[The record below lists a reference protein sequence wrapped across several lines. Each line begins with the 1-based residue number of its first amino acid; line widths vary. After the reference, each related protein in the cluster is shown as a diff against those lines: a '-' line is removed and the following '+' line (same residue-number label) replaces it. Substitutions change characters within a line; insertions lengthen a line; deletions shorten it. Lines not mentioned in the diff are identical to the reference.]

1 MATDTIANRHRPKK
15 FADVVGQEK
24 EVEVLKKI
32 VAGSW
37 QPNAVML
44 TGPFGTGK
52 TTLARLLTRAMHCD
66 NRQPDENG
74 VICEPCGE
82 CTSCKAMNED
92 NNPHYIEVDAASQG
106 AVSDVRGMKDLLSYR
121 TGTKRR
127 VICYDES
134 HMLSAQA
141 QNALLQTLEEGSD
154 EVLFVFCTTESNKM
168 LPTVQSRCIVLN
180 MRLLTPGQI
189 RSRLEV
195 IAASEGVEYD
205 LKALRIIATHVR
217 GHARDAL
224 VMFEQLSRMAP
235 KIEEGLVRSYL
246 RLDRHVEVYTFLT
259 TSELSKS
266 LELLEGLLCNYAV
279 SELAQTIGSILV
291 NAYKVAHKTGDFTDV
306 DRAWLQR
313 VIDARGVD
321 TLLDSAEA
329 ILALKVDYATID
341 YGIAGLGRILLE
353 GKADKISGPA
363 SSLKPGG
370 APSPTP
376 SIPGGRRKPG
386 K

>member
-15 FADVVGQEK
+15 FSDVVGQEK
-24 EVEVLKKI
+24 EVEVLKRI
-32 VAGSW
+32 VAGNW

-66 NRQPDENG
+66 NRQPDEDG
-74 VICEPCGE
+74 VFCEPCGK
-82 CTSCKAMNED
+82 CTTCKAMDDD

-121 TGTKRR
+121 TGSKRR

-134 HMLSAQA
+134 HMLSAAA

-154 EVLFVFCTTESNKM
+154 DVLFVFCTTESNKM

-189 RSRLEV
+189 RERLETV
-195 IAASEGVEYD
+195 AQSEGVEYD
-205 LKALRIIATHVR
+205 IKALRIVATHVR

-246 RLDRHVEVYTFLT
+246 RLDRHVEVYKFLT
-259 TSELSKS
+259 QTDPSEG
-266 LELLEGLLCNYAV
+266 LETLENLLCNYAPT
-279 SELAQTIGSILV
+279 ELTQTIGEILV
-291 NAYKVAHKTGDFTDV
+291 NAYKVAHGTGDFTDV
-306 DRAWLQR
+306 DRAWLQK
-313 VIDARGVD
+313 VIEARGVD
-321 TLLDSAEA
+321 TLLDTAEA
-329 ILALKVDYATID
+329 TLSLKTDYATID
-341 YGIAGLGRILLE
+341 YGMAALGRILFE
-353 GKADKISGPA
+353 GKADRPSGPT
-363 SSLKPGG
+363 SSIKPGQ
-370 APSPTP
+370 APTP
-376 SIPGGRRKPG
+376 TGIPDGRRKPG